1 MRLKRGIGGVA
12 ALALVGACG
21 VGACSVGE
29 DYQRPETATP
39 AAWAAPVAAAEAWP
53 AADWW
58 RRFGS
63 PPLDQFMKRAQ
74 EANFDVAA
82 AVARV
87 RQADAQ
93 ARIAGAAL
101 LPALDLS
108 TQAERQLQPNLQ
120 TTSSTSGLKTKADPR
135 TTFTGTLNASYEVD
149 FWGKNAAVTESA
161 LAAAQAS
168 RFDQQTVALTVQS
181 GVATTWFEI
190 IGLQDRLSVA
200 RANVANAE
208 DVLAA
213 IRDRQRFGT
222 ATELDVA
229 QQESVVAGLRAAPP
243 PLEQQLR
250 QDINALAVLV
260 GQLPETIGVGS
271 GTLADIKLPAVA
283 PGLPSEL
290 LARRPDVR
298 FAEAQLVAAN
308 ADMTAAKAALF
319 PSVKLTAEFGFE
331 SLAMTT
337 LMHGTNMLYSMAAGL
352 SQPIFHGG
360 ALRGERDLKEARYDE
375 LAWTYR
381 KAVLSA
387 FSDVENAL
395 VAVRKTREE
404 EEAQNV
410 AVDTARRANEISVA
424 QFRAGLVDITTLL
437 NTQKTLFAA
446 QDAQVQARLAHVQA
460 LVGLFKALGG
470 GWRA

>member
-1 MRLKRGIGGVA
+1 MRGKRGIAAVA
-12 ALALVGACG
+12 ALALAGGCG
-21 VGACSVGE
+21 VGE
-29 DYQRPETATP
+29 DYQRPATETP
-39 AAWAAPVAAAEAWP
+39 AAWAAPVAPAEAWP

-63 PPLDQFMKRAQ
+63 PTLDSYMTQAQ
-74 EANFDVAA
+74 AANLDLAA
-82 AVARV
+82 AMARV

-93 ARIAGAAL
+93 ARVSGAPL

-108 TQAERQLQPNLQ
+108 TQAQRQLQPSTQ
-120 TTSSTSGLKTKADPR
+120 TSSSASGAKVRSDPK
-135 TTFTGTLNASYEVD
+135 TTFNGTLNASYEID
-149 FWGKNAAVTESA
+149 FWGKNAAAAESA

-181 GVATTWFEI
+181 GVATTYFEI
-190 IGLQDRLSVA
+190 LGLRDRLTVA

-222 ATELDVA
+222 ATDLDVA

-250 QDINALAVLV
+250 QDVNALALLI
-260 GQLPETIGVGS
+260 GRLPEKVDVTAGA
-271 GTLADIKLPAVA
+271 LADLKMPVVA
-283 PGLPSEL
+283 PGLPSDL

-308 ADMTAAKAALF
+308 ADLTAARAALF
-319 PSVKLTAEFGFE
+319 PSVKLTVEYGFE
-331 SLAMTT
+331 SVALST
-337 LMHGTNMLYSMAAGL
+337 LLHGSNTLYSLAAGL
-352 SQPIFHGG
+352 TQPIFHGE
-360 ALRGERDLKEARYDE
+360 ALRGEKELKEARYDE
-375 LAWTYR
+375 LVQTYR

-395 VAVRKTREE
+395 VAARKTREE
-404 EEAQNV
+404 EDAQQV

-437 NTQKTLFAA
+437 NTQKTLFSA
-446 QDAQVQARLAHVQA
+446 QDALVQARLAHVQA

-470 GWRA
+470 GWRAED